1 MEPVTE
7 PMLELKNVSM
17 SFQDRRILDD
27 VSLQVQRGEILVVI
41 GPSGSGKSTLL
52 RLMIGLLKPDSGQIW
67 VDGRRYPI

>member
-27 VSLQVQRGEILVVI
+27 VSLQVQRGEILVII
-41 GPSGSGKSTLL
+41 GPAKVRCCG
-52 RLMIGLLKPDSGQIW
+52 
-67 VDGRRYPI
+67 